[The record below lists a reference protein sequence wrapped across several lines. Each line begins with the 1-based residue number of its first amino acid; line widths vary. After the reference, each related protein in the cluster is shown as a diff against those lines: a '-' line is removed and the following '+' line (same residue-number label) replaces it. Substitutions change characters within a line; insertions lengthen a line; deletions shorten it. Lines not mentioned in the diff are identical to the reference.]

1 LYVDRWGETD
11 AGRQRP
17 DNQDTIYFAQAGKQG
32 ITQAQIDAH
41 GVLLAV
47 ADGVG
52 GELGGQEASQTI
64 IRHFV
69 AAYYNAPT
77 VDPVN
82 NLRQAIQQA
91 DRLARQEVTQREA
104 ATTLVAV
111 VIWQNRLFVAN
122 IGDSR
127 AYWIRGQQIHQLT
140 EDHVQD
146 GKLARYLVSYPN
158 VQADMVQLPDL
169 AVGDRVLLC
178 SDGLY
183 DPVPEAQAIRALA
196 ARGGA
201 KGAAKRLVKTANRY
215 GGPDNVSVV
224 MAHIAKRPPVVM
236 WEIGLIVALL
246 LLIVILVGLI
256 TNTFLPGS
264 GNSNTPSLL
273 PTTAVPAVLDIET
286 PTLTVTPILTMATE
300 TTEVLPGQPTST
312 LQPTRTPTATPSDT
326 PTPTHTSTP
335 LPTFAPLPTSTLTV
349 VATETAVPPT
359 TPPQSTATPVPQAT
373 NTPIPVSPSPEPATF
388 TPEPE
393 I

>member
-1 LYVDRWGETD
+1 MYVDCWGETD

-32 ITQAQIDAH
+32 ITKTQIDTH

-52 GELGGQEASQTI
+52 GELGGHEASQTI
-64 IRHFV
+64 IRHLV

-82 NLRQAIQQA
+82 NLRQAIQHA

-104 ATTLVAV
+104 ATTLVAA

-169 AVGDRVLLC
+169 AAGDRILLC

-224 MAHIAKRPPVVM
+224 MAHVAKRPPVVM
-236 WEIGLIVALL
+236 WEIGLIIVLL
-246 LLIVILVGLI
+246 LLVVILVGLI
-256 TNTFLPGS
+256 GNTFLPGS
-264 GNSNTPSLL
+264 GNSDTPLLL
-273 PTTAVPAVLDIET
+273 PTTVVPAVLDIKT
-286 PTLTVTPILTMATE
+286 PILTVTPILTMATE
-300 TTEVLPGQPTST
+300 TTEVSPGQPTST
-312 LQPTRTPTATPSDT
+312 LQPTRTPTATPSGT

-335 LPTFAPLPTSTLTV
+335 LPTFTLTV

-359 TPPQSTATPVPQAT
+359 MPPQSTAPPVPQAT
-373 NTPIPVSPSPEPATF
+373 NTPIPVSPSPDPATS